1 MRDTEEARELVNP
14 RQLFV
19 ISGPS
24 GVGKNTVARRLCEQG
39 HAVRAVTATTRRPRQ
54 GELGGVDYHFVSE
67 ETFRQWSEQGRL
79 LEHTEYVD
87 NCYGTPVSSVN
98 RAAESGLPVILTID
112 VDGGL
117 QIKQHWP
124 EVTLVF
130 LEPPSEQELRRRL
143 QERGRD
149 VARSVEQRLQRAR
162 QEMEYRDRYDFRV
175 TNDEVQETV
184 EEITRIMEQRY
195 SAGEHR

>member
-1 MRDTEEARELVNP
+1 MRDAEEERELVNP

-24 GVGKNTVARRLCEQG
+24 GVGKNTVARRLCEQD
-39 HAVRAVTATTRRPRQ
+39 HAVRAVTATTRRPRR

-67 ETFRQWSEQGRL
+67 QTFRQWIEQGRL
-79 LEHTEYVD
+79 LEHTTYVG
-87 NCYGTPVSSVN
+87 NYYGTPVSSVN

-117 QIKQHWP
+117 QIKERWP
-124 EVTLVF
+124 EVTLIF

-143 QERGRD
+143 EERGRD
-149 VARSVEQRLQRAR
+149 EAQSVEQRLQRAR
-162 QEMEYRDRYDFRV
+162 EEMEYKDRYDVRV
-175 TNDEVQETV
+175 TNDRLEDTV
-184 EEITRIMEQRY
+184 EEIARIMEKRF
-195 SAGEHR
+195 SATEQA